1 MLFFAESRNY
11 TSIYFFLH
19 GLDFK
24 TKLFEFLLEYIG
36 SKPQLV
42 KSKIKNNFFFII

>member
-1 MLFFAESRNY
+1 MLFSFAEIAEIIRLFIVFSPMV
-11 TSIYFFLH
+11 SIFL
-19 GLDFK
+19 K

-42 KSKIKNNFFFII
+42 KKK